1 MNSIE
6 KLTYWYA
13 RIFAKPQYAK
23 LNKLLVTLGTKGLGF
38 RNYQNLSI
46 TGELFFLKKYLTQL
60 KNPII
65 FDVGANRGKYTFVCQ
80 QLNPNSK
87 IFCFEPHPQN
97 FAFLKEQ
104 IKSSNIVLFN
114 QALSEQPSKLVLYD
128 YKNNNGSSH
137 ATLYQGVI
145 ETIYRSES
153 TTVEVEVSTIDTVIK
168 NYHLPRIDLLK
179 IDVEG
184 HELKVLNGAKE
195 AIKQGKIEAIQF
207 EFTHINTVSRVFMK
221 DFVELLEENY
231 NFYRLLPT
239 GLLPLGQYHPTT
251 HEIFLYQ
258 NIICLKKGLNLF

>member
-1 MNSIE
+1 MNFVG

-13 RIFAKPQYAK
+13 QIFAKPQYFY
-23 LNKLLVTLGTKGLGF
+23 LNKLFFTLGSKGLGL
-38 RNYQNLSI
+38 RNYQDLSI
-46 TGELFFLKKYLTQL
+46 TGELCFLKKYLT
-60 KNPII
+60 KFNNPII

-104 IKSSNIVLFN
+104 INSPNIVVFN
-114 QALSEQPSKLVLYD
+114 QALSEQPGKLFLYD
-128 YKNNNGSSH
+128 YKNNSGSTH
-137 ATLYQGVI
+137 ATLYKGVI
-145 ETIYRSES
+145 ETIHRSES

-168 NYHLPRIDLLK
+168 NYNLEKIALLK

-184 HELKVLNGAKE
+184 HELKVLTGAKE

-207 EFTHINTVSRVFMK
+207 EFTHINAISRVFMK
-221 DFVELLEENY
+221 DFVDLLGENY

-258 NIICLKKGLNLF
+258 NIVCLKKHLDWL